1 MTMKPWLHPAILV
14 VSSLALGGC
23 GAKQPPATQ
32 VDKQPWEVRVES
44 PLDTIQV
51 TPATGSGG
59 AQTATGTQSTTG
71 PQTTG
76 SAGTSTGT
84 ASGAPIL
91 DTPVVTETAA
101 AMTAS
106 SGGAVTPAVH
116 TPVPDAKDF
125 IPGWRVQ
132 IFASTVMTTSE
143 AAAEKARHQ
152 FTESVYVEYQA
163 PFYKVRVGDFLTKE
177 DARHM
182 MNRAKSENYGT
193 AWVVE
198 DLVVR
203 PEH

>member
-1 MTMKPWLHPAILV
+1 MTVKTWVHPVIVTVAGIA
-14 VSSLALGGC
+14 LAGC
-23 GAKQPPATQ
+23 GAKQPPETH

-51 TPATGSGG
+51 TPGTQTQTKTQA
-59 AQTATGTQSTTG
+59 AQTVPSESQSG
-71 PQTTG
+71 PL
-76 SAGTSTGT
+76 
-84 ASGAPIL
+84 L

-101 AMTAS
+101 AMTPS
-106 SGGAVTPAVH
+106 SGATATPAVQ
-116 TPVPDAKDF
+116 TTAPDSKSF
-125 IPGWRVQ
+125 VPGWRVQ
-132 IFASTVMTTSE
+132 LNAFPAMASAE
-143 AAAEKARHQ
+143 AAAAKARQH

-163 PFYKVRVGDFLTKE
+163 PYYKVRLGDFLTKE

-182 MNRAKSENYGT
+182 VNRAKAENYAQ